1 MEADWMLAQAWLAPP
16 SQVPQPTLG
25 SNIHVSREPDYVG
38 IFKSGSRL
46 SCFKELVGFGEPD

>member
-1 MEADWMLAQAWLAPP
+1 MLAQAWLAPP